1 MKQSRTFI
9 PTLREIPT
17 EADITS
23 HQLLMRAGF
32 VRRHMNGVYSYLPLA
47 QKVLRKI
54 ENIIRE
60 EMEAIDAVEIFLP
73 ALQQTELLD
82 QSGCGTSDCSDLFT
96 LTDRQNRTIAL
107 GLDHAG
113 VMTTLLRDEVKT
125 YKKLPLTLYQI
136 RTLFKDEKRPRYGL
150 IRLKEYMMTNAYSF
164 HANQESL
171 DDKRNKVINAYA
183 TIFSKL
189 GLNVKTVIADAKSID
204 TKQSLKFMA
213 LSEAGEVTIA
223 YSDSSTYAAIMEMA
237 EVKVEDS
244 HQPETLKEMKEVE
257 TPNQHTVEEVSAFLG
272 IDQSSVVKTLIF
284 KANDDLVAI
293 LLRGDHKIN
302 VLKLKKALGTSEV
315 SLATETEI
323 AEVVSCEIGY
333 IGPVKLPLTMKVY
346 ADYAVKSVINGV
358 SGANKSGYHLVNV
371 NVERDFAVDD
381 YMDLRFIQE
390 GDPSPDGY
398 GTIQFA
404 TGIDLGFVSDIG
416 SNLSRSMNAVFI
428 DEQGNS
434 NPFLIGCYGLGI
446 SRLLAAVAE
455 QYNDTNGL
463 KWPKQLAPYDIHL
476 VTVNVEDETQKQT
489 SEEIYQLLTSYRYSI
504 LHDDRLE
511 RAGVKF
517 ADSDLI
523 GLPMRLTIGKKAA
536 DGIIEVKIRST
547 GETLE
552 WQREEI
558 TEKLQA
564 YFG

>member
-82 QSGCGTSDCSDLFT
+82 QSGCGTSDCPDLFT

-136 RTLFKDEKRPRYGL
+136 RTLFKDEKRPRNGL

-323 AEVVSCEIGY
+323 AEVVSCELGY

-346 ADYAVKSVINGV
+346 ADHAVKTVFNGV

-416 SNLSRSMNAVFI
+416 SNLSQSLNAVFI

-434 NPFLIGCYGLGI
+434 NPFLVGCYGLGI